1 MRSTYLCLASLLFV
15 VAAACGPSATGGGDD
30 IDGGNGM
37 CSDGA
42 RRCTGNAW
50 ESCQGGDFVV
60 VQECADACDS
70 SLGCVLCVPGT
81 GTCNGDTSH
90 ACRPDGMGYFD
101 EFCDPVMG
109 SSCNPGS
116 GVCDGACSANTL
128 GQSYIGCDYYATQT
142 SQLVNPS
149 FQFAVAISNTSGDLA
164 TVTIDG
170 GTFTT
175 PVTLMVASGEV
186 ATRYLPWVPILKTC
200 NTQGAQECG
209 APEQYGALAVRG
221 AYHVRSTRPV
231 TVYQFSPLDYAMGN
245 TFSFAN
251 DASLLL
257 PTNVWTGNYV
267 VASWQAWDTG
277 FAGTMPGLMAV
288 TAHQNGTMVTI
299 NTRAATTGGNGAP
312 AFTANVPQ
320 TITLNQGDVLQLMS
334 QAGDLTGSSV
344 TADKA
349 VQVIGGHHCTQVPIG
364 STACD
369 HVEES
374 MFPVE
379 ALSTEYLVTSPYLPS
394 LNSSRQRILRVV
406 ATEPGTTV
414 TFDPPVQAPANL
426 ASKGD
431 FIELANRAENIY
443 VTANHKIIVTEY
455 MVGQD
460 AAPAAGTGDPAMT
473 LAVPSDQYRTSY
485 QFHAPTNYVSNFVNV
500 TAPTGA
506 TVTLDG
512 AAIPATSFTAIG
524 ASGFG
529 VAKVPL
535 SNTGNGT
542 HAAESS
548 MGFGITVYGYGTY
561 TSYWYPG
568 GLDLTTIP
576 VE

>member
-245 TFSFAN
+245 TFSFQRRLA
-251 DASLLL
+251 A
-257 PTNVWTGNYV
+257 
-267 VASWQAWDTG
+267 VADQRVDRQLRG
-277 FAGTMPGLMAV
+277 RELAGVGHRLRRDHAGPDGRDRAPERHDGDDQHARRDHRRQRRAGV
-288 TAHQNGTMVTI
+288 HRQ
-299 NTRAATTGGNGAP
+299 RAA
-312 AFTANVPQ
+312 
-320 TITLNQGDVLQLMS
+320 D
-334 QAGDLTGSSV
+334 DL
-344 TADKA
+344 A
-349 VQVIGGHHCTQVPIG
+349 Q
-364 STACD
+364 
-369 HVEES
+369 
-374 MFPVE
+374 
-379 ALSTEYLVTSPYLPS
+379 
-394 LNSSRQRILRVV
+394 
-406 ATEPGTTV
+406 PG
-414 TFDPPVQAPANL
+414 
-426 ASKGD
+426 
-431 FIELANRAENIY
+431 RR
-443 VTANHKIIVTEY
+443 
-455 MVGQD
+455 
-460 AAPAAGTGDPAMT
+460 PAAD
-473 LAVPSDQYRTSY
+473 
-485 QFHAPTNYVSNFVNV
+485 
-500 TAPTGA
+500 
-506 TVTLDG
+506 
-512 AAIPATSFTAIG
+512 
-524 ASGFG
+524 
-529 VAKVPL
+529 VA
-535 SNTGNGT
+535 GR
-542 HAAESS
+542 
-548 MGFGITVYGYGTY
+548 
-561 TSYWYPG
+561 
-568 GLDLTTIP
+568 
-576 VE
+576 